1 MLRESFLVAANDL
14 IARAF
19 SAYTVAEQQGDAKAM
34 IAAIAVIGR
43 LTGVEFEAK
52 ARADDRIGQRI
63 RDYLSTVDLT
73 KSATQ
78 LAEEAGPIAV
88 ALLTGIVDGSVPAE
102 VSQRRAAA
110 TDLLN
115 RSLGLP
121 GTESVQAQ
129 NAAKELQKRLDKLL
143 KTPSKVLAPPLD
155 QAGNRPDRTAL
166 DRSDRTCVSAT

>member
-1 MLRESFLVAANDL
+1 MLREQFLVAANDL

-34 IAAIAVIGR
+34 IAAVSVIGR

-73 KSATQ
+73 KSAAE
-78 LAEEAGPIAV
+78 LAESAGPLAV
-88 ALLTGIVDGSVPAE
+88 ALLTGIVDGSIPAD
-102 VSQRRAAA
+102 VAHRRAAA

-129 NAAKELQKRLDKLL
+129 NAAKELQKRLDRLL
-143 KTPSKVLAPPLD
+143 KSPTKSPPLD
-155 QAGNRPDRTAL
+155 RP
-166 DRSDRTCVSAT
+166 CVSAT